1 MLSAARGNDPVA
13 ERRAERNAGTVADV
27 AARYVETY
35 AKRRNKSWQQADTLV
50 RRYLLPRWGKLHLA
64 AVTRADVRA
73 MVSRIEA
80 PVLANQVL
88 AATSAIFS
96 WAMKQDIVDR
106 NPCVGV
112 DRNPTKERERVLSDG
127 EIVRFWSA
135 FDDIGLVA
143 GTALKV
149 LLLTGQRPGEV
160 AHMRREHIRDGWWDL
175 PGEPVPKLGWPGTKN
190 KQTHRV
196 WLARQ
201 VRAII
206 AAVDDEAT
214 AGFAFPGPRG
224 RPIGRPGLA
233 RAMRAACR
241 RLDVEEKATPHDL
254 RRTFSSKVTAL
265 GYGRDAMNRVT
276 NHKEGGIADVY
287 DRHRYA
293 VENQRIWEA
302 VAENITAVAAESER
316 TAAVIP
322 MVRP

>member
-224 RPIGRPGLA
+224 RPIGRPGLRPGDA
-233 RAMRAACR
+233 RGLPAAR
-241 RLDVEEKATPHDL
+241 RRGK
-254 RRTFSSKVTAL
+254 S
-265 GYGRDAMNRVT
+265 N
-276 NHKEGGIADVY
+276 
-287 DRHRYA
+287 
-293 VENQRIWEA
+293 
-302 VAENITAVAAESER
+302 AA
-316 TAAVIP
+316 
-322 MVRP
+322 